1 LGNRGKWWFAE
12 QNLISLGHD
21 IMDNYENTGKTILG
35 YYFDYIYEHGEHSK

>member
-21 IMDNYENTGKTILG
+21 IMDNYENTGKTILR